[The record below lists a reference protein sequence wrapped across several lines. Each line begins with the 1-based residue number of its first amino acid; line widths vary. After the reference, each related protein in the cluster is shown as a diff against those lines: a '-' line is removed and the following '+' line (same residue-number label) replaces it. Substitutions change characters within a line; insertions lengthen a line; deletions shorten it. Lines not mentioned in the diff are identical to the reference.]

1 MVEKGRR
8 QVFINATGIGVID
21 SEYRCTS
28 LHQTGDQVIVTGQ
41 VGDHSQPYW
50 LTRRPGFSTP
60 AESDCAA
67 LHLSALVSKYP
78 AQIKCMRDPTR
89 GGLATVLNEIATQA
103 GLGIVVEEQRIP
115 VSAVVKGACDML
127 GMDPLYMANE
137 GKMVIFASREGIDD
151 LMRELLSNP
160 LTQGAT
166 IIGEVVANHP
176 GMVLLKTA
184 LGAKRILSTLE
195 GEHVPRIC

>member
-1 MVEKGRR
+1 
-8 QVFINATGIGVID
+8 
-21 SEYRCTS
+21 
-28 LHQTGDQVIVTGQ
+28 
-41 VGDHSQPYW
+41 
-50 LTRRPGFSTP
+50 
-60 AESDCAA
+60 
-67 LHLSALVSKYP
+67 
-78 AQIKCMRDPTR
+78 
-89 GGLATVLNEIATQA
+89 
-103 GLGIVVEEQRIP
+103 
-115 VSAVVKGACDML
+115 
-127 GMDPLYMANE
+127 MANE